1 MALTNQNVVA
11 ISKFAMKAKKHIGLV
26 KLADMSNDRQYAC
39 HTLIKAVLTDDNELI
54 KLSKAISDQFDIGI
68 DLINSVESYIS
79 NLLAKDAHP
88 DFIRESKSY
97 LIKLAIHLYEIKI
110 DGATYRQAVEELLS
124 LVDIK
129 ERTFCINLA
138 REFYPFWRNANKHAD
153 EHVIHADSPKE
164 TFIKLWHSIDHGFF
178 SDSENKPL
186 NQYMQSMKD
195 IGISEND
202 IYIRQKIAK
211 VISLEI
217 RNQDQSLQGVYRNAI
232 NSVQGFF
239 SYQDMRGFF
248 LVVSREFHSFWIGN
262 REVEKH
268 VTSVQ
273 SIQEFGISS

>member
-39 HTLIKAVLTDDNELI
+39 DILIKAVLTDDSELI
-54 KLSKAISDQFDIGI
+54 QLAKAISDQFDVGI
-68 DLINSVESYIS
+68 DLINSVESYIN

-97 LIKLAIHLYEIKI
+97 LIKLAIYLYDIKM
-110 DGATYRQAVEELLS
+110 DGATYRQAVEQLLS
-124 LVDIK
+124 IVDAK

-138 REFYPFWRNANKHAD
+138 REFYPFWRHTNKHAD
-153 EHVIHADSPKE
+153 EHVINADNPKE
-164 TFIKLWHSIDHGFF
+164 SFIKLWNSIDHEFF
-178 SDSENKPL
+178 SDSENEPL
-186 NQYMQSMKD
+186 NQYVQSMKD

-202 IYIRQKIAK
+202 IHIRQKIAK

-232 NSVQGFF
+232 DGVQGFF

-262 REVEKH
+262 REVEKYM
-268 VTSVQ
+268 TSFQ
-273 SIQEFGISS
+273 NLHEFGISS